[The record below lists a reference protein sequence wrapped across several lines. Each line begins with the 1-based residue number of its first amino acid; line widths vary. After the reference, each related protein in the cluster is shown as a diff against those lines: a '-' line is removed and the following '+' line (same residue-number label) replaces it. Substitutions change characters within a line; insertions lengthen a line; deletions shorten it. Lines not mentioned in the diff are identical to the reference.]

1 MSSSCS
7 RWMKKDL
14 WRGFMD
20 RQFPPLRSHSIPML
34 DDQFINLQT
43 YCCSDFFSQF
53 NPSESLYTHSSPS
66 SIQTM
71 VPVLKIALVISTG
84 FAALVLATQVVC
96 LVSTLY
102 WHYLSLLYSNIT
114 GARVFTFSC
123 NTPVDI
129 ELCNLHLL
137 VMSHC

>member
-1 MSSSCS
+1 
-7 RWMKKDL
+7 
-14 WRGFMD
+14 
-20 RQFPPLRSHSIPML
+20 ML

-53 NPSESLYTHSSPS
+53 NPSESLYTLLAFLDSKHGSCPE
-66 SIQTM
+66 
-71 VPVLKIALVISTG
+71 IALVISTG